1 MIIGVTRMKK
11 KDKGQALVEFV
22 LVLPVFMML
31 ILAIIDFGRIIYIK
45 NNLENKTDDAL
56 TYLRDKRP
64 YEEVKAIINKDV
76 TEEINISLTYGQDNY
91 LTIQLS
97 EEIAIFTPG
106 LNYILSNPYEVSV
119 ERIVLYE

>member
-1 MIIGVTRMKK
+1 MKK

-22 LVLPVFMML
+22 LVLPVFIML

-56 TYLRDKRP
+56 TYLKDQRP
-64 YEEVKAIINKDV
+64 YEEVKAIINKGV
-76 TEEINISLTYGQDNY
+76 TEDINISLTYGEDHF
-91 LTIQLS
+91 LTIKLS

-106 LNYILSNPYEVSV
+106 LNYILSNPYEVAV

>member
-56 TYLRDKRP
+56 TYLRDNRP

>member
-1 MIIGVTRMKK
+1 MKK